1 MEKCSTMENER
12 ILEKIEEL
20 MAQHEYT
27 KYKLAKL
34 SGIKKS
40 TITTIFTKRST
51 VSVYNLSKMC
61 KAFDLTLSEFFAML
75 EGEPRTDKIQNFPVE
90 WWRSLQPETRRKVS
104 AMMFTMA
111 ELVEK
116 GS

>member
-1 MEKCSTMENER
+1 MEKYGTMENER

-20 MAQHEYT
+20 MAEHEFT
-27 KYKLAKL
+27 KYRLAKL

-75 EGEPRTDKIQNFPVE
+75 EGEPRTDRIQNFPVE
-90 WWRSLQPETRRKVS
+90 WWNSLQPDTRRKVS

-116 GS
+116 GT

>member
-1 MEKCSTMENER
+1 MENER

-20 MAQHEYT
+20 MAQYGYS

-51 VSVYNLSKMC
+51 VSVYNLSLMC
-61 KAFDLTLSEFFAML
+61 KDFNLTLSEFFAML
-75 EGEPRTDKIQNFPVE
+75 EGEPRLDAVQDFPLE
-90 WWRSLQPETRRKVS
+90 WWNSLMPEIRRKV
-104 AMMFTMA
+104 ATLMFVLAGLM
-111 ELVEK
+111 EK
-116 GS
+116 EDQT